1 MSKEKYDIE
10 IDAIWKVA
18 QAFKIQQRES
28 EFKNLLHLIKQHE
41 PKIILEIGAYD
52 GGTTVSFLRLA
63 KKVIS
68 IDLKHRCEIKE
79 AVQITADTHKHET
92 QIELLKHLQPLQADV
107 LFIDGDHSA
116 EGSMMDFEQYRQ
128 FVKHGGLIVFHDIIE
143 SESHTKQGCFVSKTW
158 NTLKN
163 IFKHVEFIDGGN
175 WGGIGVI
182 WNE

>member
-1 MSKEKYDIE
+1 MKKEKYDID

-18 QAFKIQQRES
+18 QIFKIQQKES
-28 EFKNLLHLIKQHE
+28 EFKNLLHLIKQQK
-41 PKIILEIGAYD
+41 PKIILEIGSYD
-52 GGTTVSFLRLA
+52 GGTTVAFLRLA
-63 KKVIS
+63 EKVIS
-68 IDLKHRCEIKE
+68 IDLSHRCEIKE

-92 QIELLKHLQPLQADV
+92 RIELLKYLQPLQADI

-116 EGSMMDFEQYRQ
+116 DGSMQDFEQYRQ
-128 FVKHGGLIVFHDIIE
+128 FAKHGGLIVFHDIIE
-143 SESHTKQGCFVSKTW
+143 SEIHSKLNCKVSKTW

-163 IFKHVEFIDGGN
+163 IFKHVEFIEAED